1 LKPKFSWAFFAF
13 VLTTTATTMNSEN
26 VITHIR
32 RQEEDVSRAPE
43 ADVASAGAY
52 FVHCVIMSIFH
63 LKTNI
68 CTLVH
73 CSKVDMSIAE

>member
-52 FVHCVIMSIFH
+52 NLC
-63 LKTNI
+63 
-68 CTLVH
+68 
-73 CSKVDMSIAE
+73 IAS